1 MPRAK
6 TNHAED
12 ASAENL
18 IAKGSSL
25 PELRAAAADCRA
37 CDLWRNATQMVFGEG
52 TAQAEIMLIG
62 EQPGDQE
69 DREGR
74 PFVGPAGKML
84 DEALSEA
91 GISRSQVYVTNVVK
105 HFKWSPADRGKRRIH
120 EKPRYDEISAC
131 RPWLDAEVAAV
142 RPQVIVCLGATAAQA
157 IFGRAFRV
165 TRERG
170 RLVKTELAPKAMATL
185 HPSAILR
192 APEAESR
199 QSMKRTFVADL
210 KKVARLVERKLS

>member
-25 PELRAAAADCRA
+25 PALRAAAADCRA
-37 CDLWRNATQMVFGEG
+37 CELWKHASQTVFGEG
-52 TAQAEIMLIG
+52 TAQAEVMLIG

-74 PFVGPAGKML
+74 PFVGPAGKLL

-120 EKPRYDEISAC
+120 EKPRYDEIRAC
-131 RPWLDAEVAAV
+131 RPWLDSELAAV
-142 RPQVIVCLGATAAQA
+142 QPQVIVCLGATAAQTV
-157 IFGRAFRV
+157 FGRDFRV
-165 TRERG
+165 SRQRG
-170 RLVKTELAPKAMATL
+170 RLVNTGLAPKAIATL

-192 APEAESR
+192 APDAESR